1 MEIKAILNAAGW
13 LVVVVFLF
21 SLALPQAWA
30 DPPPWAPAHGWRKKN
45 DPNYQGYTGRPW
57 RTDYGVVGG
66 SCNIE
71 AVGAVVGGVVGG
83 AVGSQV
89 GQGEGRAVAILLGTV
104 IGTVIGQ
111 QLARGIED
119 VDRACIGHTLE
130 LVGDNRAVSWANP
143 RTGIAYVATP
153 QRSYKE
159 GSRSC
164 REFSTRATAGGKST
178 TTKGRACRTGADA
191 WQIES

>member
-1 MEIKAILNAAGW
+1 MNITVILNAAGR
-13 LVVVVFLF
+13 LAAMVFVL

-57 RTDYGVVGG
+57 HTDYGVVGG
-66 SCNIE
+66 ACNIE

-104 IGTVIGQ
+104 IGAAIGQ
-111 QLARGIED
+111 QVARGVED
-119 VDRACIGHTLE
+119 ADRGCIGHTLE
-130 LVGDNRAVSWANP
+130 LVGDNRAVSWVNP
-143 RTGIAYVATP
+143 RTGISYAVTP

-159 GSRSC
+159 GSRVC

-178 TTKGRACRTGADA
+178 STKSRACRTGVDA